1 MCEKLCRTCETDGH
15 ANLSGERKKRKR
27 RKKGIDKGERIWY
40 SNKAVG
46 AGDRT
51 GKEEK
56 KKPLDSRKEMW

>member
-1 MCEKLCRTCETDGH
+1 MPSLFSV
-15 ANLSGERKKRKR
+15 ANLRGGGEKRGR
-27 RKKGIDKGERIWY
+27 EGKKGIDKGERIWY